1 MKSQTATLSLCF
13 FVSMEEEDQRAP
25 QQFLPT
31 SVCLPSDTKK
41 SSIGNNASN
50 HPLVDLNLSM
60 SFSVLD
66 SSCEESNRC
75 KKRKKALQ
83 QQAAEQIRVAAAENA
98 YAERMREL
106 TRRELE
112 LAERDFARARAIWE
126 RAKEEMAKVERMKEI
141 ATGRINSTCLEITCH
156 NCHQRFRP

>member
-1 MKSQTATLSLCF
+1 
-13 FVSMEEEDQRAP
+13 MEEEDQRAL
-25 QQFLPT
+25 QLFLPT
-31 SVCLPSDTKK
+31 SVCLRSDTKK
-41 SSIGNNASN
+41 SSIENDASN

-60 SFSVLD
+60 GFSGLD
-66 SSCEESNRC
+66 SSDEESNLYT
-75 KKRKKALQ
+75 KRKKELH
-83 QQAAEQIRVAAAENA
+83 QQAAEQIRVATAENA
-98 YAERMREL
+98 FAERMREL

-141 ATGRINSTCLEITCH
+141 ATKRINSTCLEITCH